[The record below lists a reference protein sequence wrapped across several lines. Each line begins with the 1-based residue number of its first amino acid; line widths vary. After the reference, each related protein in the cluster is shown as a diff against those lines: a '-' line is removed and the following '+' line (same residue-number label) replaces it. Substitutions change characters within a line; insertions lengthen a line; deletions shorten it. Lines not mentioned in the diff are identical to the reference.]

1 MERTLP
7 QLAAHVVDDPKDS
20 VFWRPLAELPEGV
33 PEADRERLREAYAE
47 AIETKL
53 VPAYERLHDFIERT
67 YLPATRGTVG
77 MWDLPG
83 GPEWYAYLVREHTTT
98 ELTPDEIHQ
107 IGRSEVARIH
117 GEMEGVMERV
127 GFEGSLDAFFEYLN
141 SDPKFYFDTREE
153 LLAGYEALREKADVA
168 ARDLFRR
175 APKAGF
181 EIRPVEPFREK
192 SAAGGS
198 YRGPSADGSRPG
210 VFYVNTYDLSARP
223 SWAMESLYL
232 HEAVPGHHFQGA
244 LSMELDALPEF
255 RRFGGYTAFG
265 EGWGLYAESLGPEM
279 GFFTDPYQ
287 YFGKLNAELW
297 RAIRLVVDT
306 GIHAKRWTRD
316 DVLAYMYANSAT
328 KEARA
333 VAEAERYMAIPG
345 QALSYKIG
353 QLKMSELRAHAEQ
366 VLGEDFD
373 VKAFHAQVLEN
384 GELPLTVLEESI
396 EDWIAAQGAGS
407 AGASR

>member
-1 MERTLP
+1 
-7 QLAAHVVDDPKDS
+7 
-20 VFWRPLAELPEGV
+20 
-33 PEADRERLREAYAE
+33 
-47 AIETKL
+47 
-53 VPAYERLHDFIERT
+53 
-67 YLPATRGTVG
+67 
-77 MWDLPG
+77 
-83 GPEWYAYLVREHTTT
+83 
-98 ELTPDEIHQ
+98 
-107 IGRSEVARIH
+107 
-117 GEMEGVMERV
+117 
-127 GFEGSLDAFFEYLN
+127 
-141 SDPKFYFDTREE
+141 
-153 LLAGYEALREKADVA
+153 
-168 ARDLFRR
+168 
-175 APKAGF
+175 
-181 EIRPVEPFREK
+181 
-192 SAAGGS
+192 
-198 YRGPSADGSRPG
+198 
-210 VFYVNTYDLSARP
+210 
-223 SWAMESLYL
+223 
-232 HEAVPGHHFQGA
+232 
-244 LSMELDALPEF
+244 MELDALPEF